1 MYLSHAG
8 HTWSAKWHWI
18 HSPIRSET
26 QGCLRKGE
34 VLTAPN
40 EEEKRLRGNAS
51 AQERKWPLYILR
63 GGPYLQDRYF
73 MFHKNQCYE
82 DISTWMVTA
91 AMMVCCSMSLKHRGI
106 SETTSSVTSC
116 TLRSHQDISC
126 SLLISKCS
134 ATLSPVQ
141 EVVPAD
147 HPQEASWISHWVQLV
162 IHLLKLLV
170 HDISSFTLSLT
181 ASTGSAEGTA
191 GWRSHWCRKAQQH
204 CDNCPASLRE
214 NGFQATST
222 RC

>member
-1 MYLSHAG
+1 M
-8 HTWSAKWHWI
+8 
-18 HSPIRSET
+18 P
-26 QGCLRKGE
+26 
-34 VLTAPN
+34 
-40 EEEKRLRGNAS
+40 
-51 AQERKWPLYILR
+51 QERKWPLYILR

-106 SETTSSVTSC
+106 SETTSSLISC